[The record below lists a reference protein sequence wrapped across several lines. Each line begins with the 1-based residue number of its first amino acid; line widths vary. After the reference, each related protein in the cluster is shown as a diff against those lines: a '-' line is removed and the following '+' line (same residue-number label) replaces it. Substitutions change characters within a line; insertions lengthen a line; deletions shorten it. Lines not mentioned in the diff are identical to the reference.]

1 MAAAASEDADL
12 IGSSYP
18 VYAPYYIIVLMNDD
32 GPSQEFG
39 VLENFRIR
47 VLPVLGTMP
56 AIFGQ
61 SAAAFVLCELAGK
74 PFVPCA
80 VDGLSRAVKHRMLQ
94 VRRIGAI
101 GARLGIKGGREL
113 PHCSSVQ

>member
-1 MAAAASEDADL
+1 MMMTTTDH
-12 IGSSYP
+12 G
-18 VYAPYYIIVLMNDD
+18 LMMM
-32 GPSQEFG
+32 GPQEFG

-94 VRRIGAI
+94 VGRTGAI
-101 GARLGIKGGREL
+101 GARPGSQGRER
-113 PHCSSVQ
+113 PAACHCSPIVP

>member
-1 MAAAASEDADL
+1 MTM
-12 IGSSYP
+12 G
-18 VYAPYYIIVLMNDD
+18 
-32 GPSQEFG
+32 SQEFG

-94 VRRIGAI
+94 VGEPR
-101 GARLGIKGGREL
+101 GRER
-113 PHCSSVQ
+113 PATVFQFNRASSITWTAPVSGRPGETINMSGAACLCF